1 MIAQVLVDVG
11 VPHLDRSFDYAIPD
25 QLADRVKPGIRVK
38 VRFSGRS
45 LDGYVV
51 GLSETS
57 QHSKLVEISRIVSD
71 EVVLP
76 ERSMRLIRA
85 VADHCAGTFM
95 DVARLAVPPRMAR
108 AEKAAW
114 TVDPGPVD
122 TNLIQNCLDG
132 YPDGTGLRQAL
143 RDGRSPRTGW
153 TLAPSTGEAG
163 DWATGLAGLA
173 ADAVSSGRSALILV
187 PDAADCL
194 RALAAVRAVV
204 EPRRVISLSAGLGPQ
219 ARYSS
224 FLSAVRGQAWVVVGT
239 RGAVYAPLRDLGLI
253 ACWDESDSSF
263 VEQRSPYPSVRDIIA
278 IRAGQEHVGVVF
290 AGYSRS
296 AEIQSWV
303 DKGWLHE
310 VGLPPKTLRLLSAG
324 VRIASQD
331 ERALERDP
339 AARSSRLP
347 HDAFTAIRAG
357 LAQGPVL
364 VWVPWAGHRR
374 NFTCR
379 SCAEPMKCSCGGGF
393 VDTGQETGPICQICG
408 ATATGWACA
417 CGGRG
422 WRAVTIGSA
431 RTAQELAQA
440 FPGVSV
446 LRSDASN
453 RIDQVGPEPALV
465 IATPGCEPRTVGGY
479 PAAVILDAAGY
490 VSRPDIHA
498 GEQAVRRWLAVV
510 ALVADHSRGGVVV
523 IVGPGGDRAVQ
534 AVARLDPVG
543 FARRELADRQEA
555 GFPPACRMAV
565 FSGSAALV
573 AETAEALGQA
583 GYVELLGPVEGAGEA
598 GGDRLVAR
606 VPAARGKDF
615 AQLLAE
621 LAARRSAANRSDR
634 LTWRLDPEWLG
645 G

>member
-1 MIAQVLVDVG
+1 MIAQVMVDVG
-11 VPHLDRSFDYAIPD
+11 VPHLDRSFDYAIPE

-76 ERSMRLIRA
+76 ERSIRLIRA

-95 DVARLAVPPRMAR
+95 DVARLAVPPRVAR

-114 TVDPGPVD
+114 TVEPGPVD

-143 RDGRSPRTGW
+143 RDGRTPRAAW
-153 TLAPSTGEAG
+153 TLAPSAGEAG
-163 DWATGLAGLA
+163 DWAVGLAGLA
-173 ADAVSSGRSALILV
+173 ADTVSSGRSALILV
-187 PDAADCL
+187 PDATDCL

-204 EPRRVISLSAGLGPQ
+204 EPRRVVSLSAGLGPQ

-224 FLSAVRGQAWVVVGT
+224 FLSAVRGQARVVVGT
-239 RGAVYAPLRDLGLI
+239 RGAVYAPLSNLGLI

-263 VEQRSPYPSVRDIIA
+263 LEQRSPYPSVRDIIA
-278 IRAGQEHVGVVF
+278 IRASQEHVGVVF

-296 AEIQSWV
+296 VEIQSWV
-303 DKGWLHE
+303 DKGWLVE
-310 VGLPPKTLRLLSAG
+310 VGLPTTTLRLLSAG

-347 HDAFTAIRAG
+347 HDIFTAIRAG

-374 NFTCR
+374 NFICR

-393 VDTGQETGPICQICG
+393 IDTGQGPTCQVCG
-408 ATATGWACA
+408 STAAGWACA
-417 CGGRG
+417 CGSRG

-446 LRSDASN
+446 LRSDASSP
-453 RIDQVGPEPALV
+453 IDQVGPEPALV

-479 PAAVILDAAGY
+479 PVAVILDAAGF

-510 ALVADHSRGGVVV
+510 ALVDYHSGVVV
-523 IVGPGGDRAVQ
+523 IGGPPGDRAVQ
-534 AVARLDPVG
+534 AVVRLDPVG

-555 GFPPACRMAV
+555 GFPPTCRMAV
-565 FSGSAALV
+565 FTGSPALV

-583 GYVELLGPVEGAGEA
+583 GYVELLGPIEGAGEA

-606 VPAARGKDF
+606 VPAAHGKEF
-615 AQLLAE
+615 ARLLAD

-634 LTWRLDPEWLG
+634 LSWRLDPEWLG